1 MSERRSP
8 LPVRRVLIIGGG
20 IAGLTAAVALRGRG
34 HDVEVLERQREW
46 PAVGWGLSLTGPA
59 LRALRSIG
67 LERRCAEAGFGIDG
81 INNCDVRRTL
91 LHEVLPPSLLGP
103 GEPIMVGIGRPAL
116 SRALREA
123 AETAGAT
130 LNLGAQVTGIE
141 ESADSVTAV
150 LADGTRKRA
159 DLVVAADGV
168 NSATRAAIGIAD
180 TPAFL
185 GQAVWRTT
193 VPRPVWADRLTTFNA
208 ARHSSGIIPISDRDA
223 YIFTTQITPER
234 TPRPDADLAA
244 GMRELLAPLE
254 GEMAAIRDGIVDS
267 ERIVR
272 RAVLGLLVDGPW
284 HRGRVVLI
292 GDAAHT
298 CAPHMVSGAALA
310 VEDAVVLAEELEI
323 GATLEESLTH
333 FWQRRLERA
342 RLVVDAAQAM
352 VDLEFEHRYAEE
364 HEVQGRAFAALAT
377 EA

>member
-1 MSERRSP
+1 MS
-8 LPVRRVLIIGGG
+8 VRRILIVGGG
-20 IAGLTAAVALRGRG
+20 IAGLTTAVTLRGRG
-34 HDVEVLERQREW
+34 DDVEVLERQSDW

-67 LERRCAEAGFGIDG
+67 LDRRCAEAGFAIEG
-81 INNCDVRRTL
+81 INNCDVRRNL

-116 SRALREA
+116 SRVLREA

-130 LNLGAQVTGIE
+130 LSLGAQVTGIE
-141 ESADSVTAV
+141 DGADGVTAL
-150 LADGTRKRA
+150 LADGTRKHA

-180 TPAFL
+180 TPTFL
-185 GQAVWRTT
+185 RQAVWRTT
-193 VPRPVWADRLTTFNA
+193 VPRPLWADRLTTFNA
-208 ARHSSGIIPISDRDA
+208 ARHSSGVIPISGHDA

-234 TPRPDADLAA
+234 TLSLDADLAA
-244 GMRELLAPLE
+244 ELRKLLAPLE
-254 GEMAAIRDGIVDS
+254 GEMAAIRDEIIDP

-272 RAVLGLLVDGPW
+272 RPIEGLLVNGPW

-310 VEDAVVLAEELEI
+310 IEDAVILAEELETGSTI
-323 GATLEESLTH
+323 EGSLTH
-333 FWQRRLERA
+333 FWERRLERA
-342 RLVVDAAQAM
+342 RLVVNAAQAM

-364 HEVQGRAFAALAT
+364 HEVQDRAFAALAA